1 MAGNELSELPI
12 GDLLSSVA
20 QGIAEGQRALD
31 LTSVQTLIA
40 LANTPVNVIPEITE
54 VITAATSSVPIS
66 GGSVVVTGARV
77 TASAAD
83 PVTMSALEAGI
94 TPTFYQFTEAT
105 IQLKVSMQVRQ
116 EDTTG
121 TDGSRQTGF
130 RAYGSHVNFRTQN
143 TYSYAVDA
151 SSVVTATIKP
161 IPAPL
166 RTVPATITI
175 NTMGKNPTVTINP

>member
-1 MAGNELSELPI
+1 
-12 GDLLSSVA
+12 
-20 QGIAEGQRALD
+20 
-31 LTSVQTLIA
+31 
-40 LANTPVNVIPEITE
+40 
-54 VITAATSSVPIS
+54 
-66 GGSVVVTGARV
+66 
-77 TASAAD
+77 
-83 PVTMSALEAGI
+83 MSALDVGI
-94 TPTFYQFTEAT
+94 GPTFYQFTEAT

-121 TDGSRQTGF
+121 TDGSQQTGY